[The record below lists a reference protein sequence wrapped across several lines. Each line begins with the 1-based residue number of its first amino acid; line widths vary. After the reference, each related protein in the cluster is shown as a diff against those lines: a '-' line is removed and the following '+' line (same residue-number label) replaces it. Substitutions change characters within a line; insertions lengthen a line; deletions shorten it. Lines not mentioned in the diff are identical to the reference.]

1 MKKHFISLFE
11 PDKQKTTIILLVI
24 SALLISVSLIIGT
37 GDNLPMIAMLLAGLI
52 LLYFGVLHPWEKAS
66 RFAILTAILIVIL
79 VIDFI
84 WPFISEDI
92 AMSVGFGCLAGIIA
106 GIIGIFTRIKGWQRL
121 PFTASL
127 VSLLALGF
135 ISTNLD
141 NPLFERIAPITEW
154 ILIIG
159 SQIFITILLFSIALI
174 NKRERRSTKAM
185 LLVAM
190 LVLILLSIWGFYA
203 STRQY
208 GEAVNSKEF
217 TKLIFRIFGSIEI
230 IIASLL
236 LFAYLNKK
244 QVS

>member
-1 MKKHFISLFE
+1 
-11 PDKQKTTIILLVI
+11 
-24 SALLISVSLIIGT
+24 
-37 GDNLPMIAMLLAGLI
+37 MIAMLLAGLI
-52 LLYFGVLHPWEKAS
+52 LLYFGILPAWEKAS
-66 RFAILTAILIVIL
+66 WFAILTAILIVIL

-84 WPFISEDI
+84 WPFISEGF
-92 AMSVGFGCLAGIIA
+92 AMSVGFMCLAGIIA
-106 GIIGIFTRIKGWQRL
+106 GIIGIFTRINGCPRL

-127 VSLLALGF
+127 VSLLALGI
-135 ISTNLD
+135 ISTILD

-159 SQIFITILLFSIALI
+159 SQIFITILLLSIALI
-174 NKRERRSTKAM
+174 NKRERQSTKAM
-185 LLVAM
+185 LLVAT

-203 STRQY
+203 STWQY

-236 LFAYLNKK
+236 LFACVNKK
-244 QVS
+244 QDS